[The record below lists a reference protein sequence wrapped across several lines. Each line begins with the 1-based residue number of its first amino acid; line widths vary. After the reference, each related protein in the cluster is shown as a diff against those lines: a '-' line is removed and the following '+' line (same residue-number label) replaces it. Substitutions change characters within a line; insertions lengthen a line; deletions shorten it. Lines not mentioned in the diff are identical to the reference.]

1 MKWGVQLL
9 EKWLGKF
16 DLSTFMLPMNFSTTN
31 MNLLFENL
39 LFLVVTTSFL
49 VFVGWVWR
57 YSSPFSIPEPLP
69 TWFKAWLSVVL
80 VVGVALPL
88 VAMLVWGVWWDDQS
102 VLQATLSYFVMLGF
116 QILSE
121 SVTLN
126 RFQSCV
132 WVMIPC
138 LYLPYRI
145 WQLYS
150 GLTLLSL
157 ESGPIWVQRLLL
169 AEIVLWIFNYGVHLS
184 QLPRLLRWEVH
195 SQSD

>member
-1 MKWGVQLL
+1 MSQM
-9 EKWLGKF
+9 
-16 DLSTFMLPMNFSTTN
+16 TFSTTN
-31 MNLLFENL
+31 LNLLFENL
-39 LFLVVTTSFL
+39 LFFVFATSFL
-49 VFVGWVWR
+49 VFVGWAWR
-57 YSSPFSIPEPLP
+57 HSKPFSLPQPLP
-69 TWFKAWLSVVL
+69 AWFKAWFSIVL

-88 VAMLVWGVWWDDQS
+88 LAMILWGVSWGDGNASAKGVRS
-102 VLQATLSYFVMLGF
+102 VLQALIPYFVMLGL

-150 GLTLLSL
+150 GLTLLSFDG
-157 ESGPIWVQRLLL
+157 SIWVQRLLL

-184 QLPRLLRWEVH
+184 QLPRLLRWEV
-195 SQSD
+195 QSESD

>member
-1 MKWGVQLL
+1 M
-9 EKWLGKF
+9 
-16 DLSTFMLPMNFSTTN
+16 TFSTTN

-57 YSSPFSIPEPLP
+57 RSKPFSIPEPLP
-69 TWFKAWLSVVL
+69 FWFKTWLSVVL

-88 VAMLVWGVWWDDQS
+88 LAMLVWWGDRS
-102 VLQATLSYFVMLGF
+102 VLQATLPYFVMLGF

-121 SVTLN
+121 SVTLK

-132 WVMIPC
+132 WVTIPC

-145 WQLYS
+145 WQLHT

-184 QLPRLLRWEVH
+184 QVPRLLRWEVH
-195 SQSD
+195 SQID

>member
-1 MKWGVQLL
+1 M
-9 EKWLGKF
+9 
-16 DLSTFMLPMNFSTTN
+16 TFSTTN
-31 MNLLFENL
+31 LNLLVENL
-39 LFLVVTTSFL
+39 LFLVLATSFL

-57 YSSPFSIPEPLP
+57 LALPFSIPEPLP
-69 TWFKAWLSVVL
+69 AWFKAWLSIVL

-88 VAMLVWGVWWDDQS
+88 LAMLLWGVWWDERS
-102 VLQATLSYFVMLGF
+102 VLQALIPYFVMLGF

-150 GLTLLSL
+150 GLSLLSL
-157 ESGPIWVQRLLL
+157 ESGSIWVQRLLL

-184 QLPRLLRWEVH
+184 QLPRLLRWEVK
-195 SQSD
+195 SDTGRGG

>member
-1 MKWGVQLL
+1 M
-9 EKWLGKF
+9 
-16 DLSTFMLPMNFSTTN
+16 SFSTTDL
-31 MNLLFENL
+31 NLLFENL
-39 LFLVVTTSFL
+39 LFLLIATSFL

-57 YSSPFSIPEPLP
+57 LSLPFSIPQPLP
-69 TWFKAWLSVVL
+69 AWFKAWLSIVL

-88 VAMLVWGVWWDDQS
+88 LAMLVWGVWWGNQG
-102 VLQATLSYFVMLGF
+102 VLQATLPYFVMLGF

-126 RFQSCV
+126 RFQSCA

-145 WQLYS
+145 WQLHR

-157 ESGPIWVQRLLL
+157 DETIWVQRLLL
-169 AEIVLWIFNYGVHLS
+169 VKIVLWIFN
-184 QLPRLLRWEVH
+184 WERT
-195 SQSD
+195 Q

>member
-1 MKWGVQLL
+1 M
-9 EKWLGKF
+9 
-16 DLSTFMLPMNFSTTN
+16 TFSTTN

-57 YSSPFSIPEPLP
+57 QSKPFSIPEPLP

-80 VVGVALPL
+80 VVGVALPVL
-88 VAMLVWGVWWDDQS
+88 AMLVWWGDRS
-102 VLQATLSYFVMLGF
+102 VLQATLPYFVMLGF

-132 WVMIPC
+132 WVTIPC

-145 WQLYS
+145 WQLHS

-169 AEIVLWIFNYGVHLS
+169 AEIVLWSFNYGVHLF
-184 QLPRLLRWEVH
+184 QLPRLLRWEAH